1 MFIRNERSIKE
12 FVRLYP
18 AVSALVGIYL
28 ILWLMS
34 VLHLPIY
41 NQIYYWGVGQNLAI
55 HEGNYWRLFTSTF
68 LHAGLSHV
76 AFNSF
81 SLVLFGPALE
91 RMIGRTK
98 FLLIYLGAGIIG
110 NLGSYLLAPEATFLH
125 LGASGAIYGLF
136 GVYIYMILFR
146 KQMIDHGSAQIV
158 WVFFILGV
166 AMTFIQTGIHMQAH
180 LFGAI
185 GGFALSPLFLQRIRP
200 FYQHRQSNRYGDV
213 VEVQYAEKEHNAYR
227 HGKQD
232 NNRILWIVIAVLL
245 VIILFSW
252 M

>member
-1 MFIRNERSIKE
+1 MFVRNERSIKE

-28 ILWLMS
+28 LLWLMS
-34 VLHLPIY
+34 VLKLPLF
-41 NQIYYWGVGQNLAI
+41 NQIYYWGVGQNFAI
-55 HEGNYWRLFTSTF
+55 YQGDYWRLFTSTF

-91 RMIGRTK
+91 RMIGKGK
-98 FLLIYLGAGIIG
+98 FLLLYLGAGVIG
-110 NLGSYLLAPEATFLH
+110 NLGSFLLAPEATFLH

-146 KQMIDHGSAQIV
+146 KPTIDHGSAQIV

-166 AMTFIQTGIHMQAH
+166 VMTFIQPGIHIQAH

-200 FYQHRQSNRYGDV
+200 FYQHRESNRYGDV
-213 VEVQYAEKEHNAYR
+213 VEVQYVEEEHNKHKPR
-227 HGKQD
+227 RQD
-232 NNRILWIVIAVLL
+232 NNHILWIVIAILL